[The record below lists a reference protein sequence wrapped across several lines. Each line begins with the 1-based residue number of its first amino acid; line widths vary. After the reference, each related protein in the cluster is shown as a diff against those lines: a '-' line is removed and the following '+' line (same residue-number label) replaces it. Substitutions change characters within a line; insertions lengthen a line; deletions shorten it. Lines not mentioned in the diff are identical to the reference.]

1 MEYIV
6 KVLKIESVTHDVNR
20 YVVEKPKGFTFIPG
34 QATEVA
40 INIEGYRDQKRP
52 FTFTSLNSSDYLE
65 LTIKSY
71 VERDSVTKA
80 LLDLKEGNE
89 LIISEP
95 FGSIHFKGKGLFIAG
110 GAGITPFIAIFR
122 ELKEKNEINGNTL
135 IFSNKTEKDI
145 IYKEELEEMFKDNPN
160 KLILTVTRDENSKYN
175 LGRIDK
181 NFLIKQ
187 ISNVEKLNCYYICG
201 PRTMVKEIYA
211 ILLELGIND
220 ENIVFER

>member
-6 KVLKIESVTHDVNR
+6 KVLEIESVTHNVNR

-40 INIEGYRDQKRP
+40 INKDGFKDQKRP

-71 VERDSVTKA
+71 IERDAVTKA
-80 LLDLKEGNE
+80 LLDLKSGDEF
-89 LIISEP
+89 IISEP
-95 FGSIHFKGKGLFIAG
+95 FGSIHYQGKGIFIAG

-122 ELKEKNEINGNTL
+122 ELKDKNEIKGNTL

-145 IYKEELEEMFKDNPN
+145 IYKEELEGMFKDNPEN
-160 KLILTVTRDENSKYN
+160 LTFTVTQEVNSKYN

-181 NFLIKQ
+181 DFLTKH
-187 ISNVEKLNCYYICG
+187 ISNLDNSNNYYICG

-211 ILLELGIND
+211 LLLEIGIND
-220 ENIVFER
+220 EKIVFER